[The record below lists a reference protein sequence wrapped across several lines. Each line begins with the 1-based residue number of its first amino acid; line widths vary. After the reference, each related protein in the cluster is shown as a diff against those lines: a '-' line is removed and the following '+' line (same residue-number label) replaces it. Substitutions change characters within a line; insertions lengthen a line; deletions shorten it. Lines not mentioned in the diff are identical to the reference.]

1 MDSGIKKD
9 IESMIRESLP
19 QAISYEEYRNLVSE
33 LAQTGDTTGDKTE
46 SYINYTLLNNRRM
59 KRWDKT
65 LRLSEEQEKIIK
77 ALNNKVIWLV
87 LTESWC
93 GDAAPTL
100 PAMNKIASLNP
111 DIAMMVLLRDEH
123 TELMD
128 HFLTNGARSIPKL
141 IMLDTN
147 SFEVLG
153 EWGPRPAKAAKMVVD
168 YKQVHGKL
176 TAEFR
181 EELQNWYNK
190 DKGQESLKELIDLL
204 ALVNVG
210 NGANL

>member
-147 SFEVLG
+147 SLEVLG